1 MNKSLDKLKL
11 SGVYEKIPIQ
21 VGKVCSALD
30 IKASQISLPDD
41 ISGLIRL
48 DNNQCHIEI
57 NEDHHPHRKRFTM
70 AHELGHYC
78 LHQDLLKSKTKILE
92 RSDKILTKE
101 DIIREKEADEFAAE
115 LLMPAYIFTKK
126 SKELTPSELSEYF
139 FVSIS
144 AIHTR
149 LKNLLASDG
158 Y

>member
-11 SGVYEKIPIQ
+11 SEIYDKIPIQ

-48 DNNQCHIEI
+48 YNNQCYIEI
-57 NEDHHPHRKRFTM
+57 NEGHHPHRKRFTI

-78 LHQDLLKSKTKILE
+78 LHHDLLKSKTKILE

-115 LLMPAYIFTKK
+115 LLMPEDIFIIK
-126 SKELTPSELSEYF
+126 SKKLTPSELSEYF

-144 AIHTR
+144 AVHTR
-149 LKNLLASDG
+149 LKNLLTSDG